1 MKGLSFSL
9 KITLAILLISSAAIA
24 SSFYFTYEESRK
36 FLVGQMQ
43 ARLIQIGRAGTQLI
57 SKQDREE
64 LAKLTNDM
72 RSNLAY
78 LSVAEL
84 EKKAPAGEYYEGL
97 KAEDVIRYENSE
109 IFKKMVQ
116 VLRKIKLST
125 QTVAHPSENIDQNW
139 DKVTT
144 EPALKYAYI
153 LGTLG
158 KDSENTYT
166 FIIADSDWE
175 GEDGIPPGIILNA
188 ANNVKLREAFNGEE
202 SAETMFI
209 EEAFGNLLNA
219 GIPIKNDKGNV
230 IAILGLDISADG
242 SANQLDDLLWR
253 SISILGIALIFSLIV
268 GSLLARR
275 LVKPVQL
282 LTVGAEKVKERDFS
296 VDIQVNTGDEFK
308 TLGDSFNEMV
318 KSIESF
324 TTEIETINKAYY
336 RFVPQQFLQNLER
349 DSIKQVVIGDHVEK
363 ELSVLFSD
371 IRSFTS
377 ISEAMSPQENF
388 EFINEYM
395 SKMTPQISNN
405 DGFIDKFIGDAIMA
419 LFPAG
424 AENAVKGG
432 VGMLN
437 ALALHNKDRAA
448 KGKPALEIG
457 IGIHTGSSMMGTVGS
472 PERIQATVF
481 SDTVSFADRLEGLSK
496 TFGAQLL
503 ISENTYKKLKSKY
516 DSRYLGP
523 IPVSGTDKGMG
534 LYEIILDHLP
544 NAEHKLR
551 TKTKFE
557 KAISLFLAGR
567 VEQAKPMFKEVL
579 KANRNDKAAFL
590 YLAKCLKY
598 KQGDPLLVNV

>member
-1 MKGLSFSL
+1 MKNISFSF

-24 SSFYFTYEESRK
+24 TSFYFTYDQSHS

-43 ARLIQIGRAGTQLI
+43 SRLIQIGRAGTQLI
-57 SKQDREE
+57 TDEDREN
-64 LAKLTNDM
+64 LTKLTKEM
-72 RSNLAY
+72 RSKLAHY
-78 LSVAEL
+78 SLAEL
-84 EKKAPAGEYYEGL
+84 QEKATAGEYFQGL
-97 KAEDVIRYENSE
+97 EPEDILRYENSDT
-109 IFKKMVQ
+109 FKKMVQ

-125 QTVAHPSENIDQNW
+125 QTVAYPAEIIDQKW
-139 DKVTT
+139 DKISS
-144 EPALKYAYI
+144 EPDLKYAYI

-158 KDSENTYT
+158 KDPENKFT

-175 GEDGIPPGIILNA
+175 GDDGITPGIIFNA
-188 ANNVKLREAFNGEE
+188 GKNAKLREAFSGEE
-202 SAETMFI
+202 SAETTFVD
-209 EEAFGNLLNA
+209 EAFGKLLNA
-219 GIPIKNDKGNV
+219 GIPIKNNRGNV
-230 IAILGLDISADG
+230 IAILGLDISASG
-242 SANQLDDLLWR
+242 SANKLDDLFWR
-253 SISILGIALIFSLIV
+253 SISILGFALVFSLVI
-268 GSLLARR
+268 GSVLARR
-275 LVKPVQL
+275 LVKPVKL
-282 LTVGAEKVKERDFS
+282 LKEGAEKVRERDFS
-296 VDIQVNTGDEFK
+296 VDINVHTGDEFK
-308 TLGDSFNEMV
+308 TLAESFNEMV

-349 DSIKQVVIGDHVEK
+349 DSIKQVIIGDHVEK

-448 KGKPALEIG
+448 KGNPALEIG

-481 SDTVSFADRLEGLSK
+481 SNTVSFADRLEGLSK

-503 ISENTYKKLKSKY
+503 ISENTYKRLESMY
-516 DSRYLGP
+516 DTRYLGP

-534 LYEIILDHLP
+534 VYEIILDHLP
-544 NAEHKLR
+544 NAEHKIR

-557 KAISLFLAGR
+557 KAMDLFLSGN
-567 VEQAKPMFKEVL
+567 VEKAKPLFKEVL
-579 KANRNDKAAFL
+579 RANRNDKAAFI

-598 KQGDPLLVNV
+598 KKGDPLIVNV